1 MQLNEVC
8 RRVELSKRAVKYY
21 EEQGL
26 LSVGKDANGYRNYT
40 EENVA
45 ILQKIAVYRK
55 LGVSIRDI
63 RSLLAGSADGLL
75 EQIYEAKAAEIDV
88 QEQELRALRRFID
101 DHDVQA
107 AADAME
113 FRNIAEALKEMIP
126 GFYGQYFMNH
136 FLPYLQ
142 IRITTP
148 EQEEAY
154 RNIIKFWD
162 NTTIRVPLFMRFS
175 GWLIQRLTPEPS
187 MKAMT
192 ERIDAQI
199 RQYLNPT
206 DEEYE
211 KLKQQIRKNVRMKNS
226 LLYRYHPA
234 YISQRRFM
242 KQLQDKGY
250 NDIFIPN
257 MIALSPKYREY
268 HDALESINRRVC
280 GDLGLYYDSKY
291 NLVMKM

>member
-26 LSVGKDANGYRNYT
+26 LSVGKDVNGYRNYT

-55 LGVSIRDI
+55 LGISIRDI
-63 RSLLAGSADGLL
+63 RCLL
-75 EQIYEAKAAEIDV
+75 ESSDDTILEEIYETKAAEMDA

-101 DHDVQA
+101 DHDAQT

-148 EQEEAY
+148 EQKAAY
-154 RNIIKFWD
+154 RNIIEFWD

-175 GWLIQRLTPEPS
+175 GCLIQRLTPEPS

-192 ERIDAQI
+192 ERIDVQI

-211 KLKQQIRKNVRMKNS
+211 KLKQQIRKNVRLKNS

-268 HDALESINRRVC
+268 HEALESINRRVC
-280 GDLGLYYDSKY
+280 RDLGLYYDSKY
-291 NLVMKM
+291 NLIMKK